1 VRKVIP
7 VLLLI
12 LGLLLVSS
20 MPVYAQPKTDG
31 IIVNHVVKA
40 GETIYCIA
48 RAYKVSPAAIIK
60 TNLIPAPNWI
70 YPGQVLAIP
79 NVPASLP
86 AGPTCVPQTSPS
98 PTPTPTPTP
107 TPACT
112 CAQYHTVVTGDN
124 LYRISLKYK
133 INMWRIAECNKIHN
147 LNYIRIGDVL
157 CIPDK

>member
-1 VRKVIP
+1 MRKAISILVLVL
-7 VLLLI
+7 VLLLS
-12 LGLLLVSS
+12 VNAS
-20 MPVYAQPKTDG
+20 VYARPHADG
-31 IIVNHVVKA
+31 EIIVKHTVKA
-40 GETIYCIA
+40 GETVYCLA

-60 TNLIPAPNWI
+60 TNMLPNPNWI

-79 NVPASLP
+79 NVPALLP
-86 AGPTCVPQTSPS
+86 PGHTCERQDPPA
-98 PTPTPTPTP
+98 PTP
-107 TPACT
+107 PACT

>member
-1 VRKVIP
+1 MRKVVP
-7 VLLLI
+7 MLLLV

-20 MPVYAQPKTDG
+20 LPVYAQPKTDG

-60 TNLIPAPNWI
+60 TNLIPAPNWV

-79 NVPASLP
+79 NVPALLP
-86 AGPTCVPQTSPS
+86 AGPTCARQDS
-98 PTPTPTPTP
+98 PTPTPTP

-112 CAQYHTVVTGDN
+112 CAQYHTVITGDN
-124 LYRISLKYK
+124 LYRISLRYK

-147 LNYIRIGDVL
+147 LNYIRIGDKL

>member
-1 VRKVIP
+1 MRRVFP
-7 VLLLI
+7 VLLLVI
-12 LGLLLVSS
+12 GLLLLSS
-20 MPVYAQPKTDG
+20 APVYAQPTAYD
-31 IIVNHVVKA
+31 IIVNHVVKS

-48 RAYKVSPAAIIK
+48 RAYKVSPVAII
-60 TNLIPAPNWI
+60 NANMLPAPNWV
-70 YPGQVLAIP
+70 YPGQKLAIP
-79 NVPASLP
+79 NVPAMLP
-86 AGPTCVPQTSPS
+86 AGPTCERQDP
-98 PTPTPTPTP
+98 PTPPPTP

-133 INMWRIAECNKIHN
+133 INMWRIAECNNIHN

>member
-1 VRKVIP
+1 MRKAISILVLVL
-7 VLLLI
+7 VLLLS
-12 LGLLLVSS
+12 VNAS
-20 MPVYAQPKTDG
+20 VYARPHTDG
-31 IIVNHVVKA
+31 EIIVKHVVKA

-60 TNLIPAPNWI
+60 TNMVPAPNWI

-79 NVPASLP
+79 NVPALLP
-86 AGPTCVPQTSPS
+86 AGPTCVPQTSP
-98 PTPTPTPTP
+98 PPTPTPTP

-112 CAQYHTVVTGDN
+112 CAKYHTIVTGDN
-124 LYRISLKYK
+124 LYRISFKYN
-133 INMWRIAECNKIHN
+133 ISMWRIAECNKIHN

>member
-1 VRKVIP
+1 MRKAISILILVLA
-7 VLLLI
+7 LLLS
-12 LGLLLVSS
+12 VNAA
-20 MPVYAQPKTDG
+20 VYAQPQTDG
-31 IIVNHVVKA
+31 EIIVKHVVKA

-60 TNLIPAPNWI
+60 TNMVPAPNRI

-79 NVPASLP
+79 NVPALLP
-86 AGPTCVPQTSPS
+86 AGPTCARQDS
-98 PTPTPTPTP
+98 PTPPPP
-107 TPACT
+107 PPACT
-112 CAQYHTVVTGDN
+112 CAQYHTIVTGDN

-147 LNYIRIGDVL
+147 LNYIRVGDVL

>member
-1 VRKVIP
+1 
-7 VLLLI
+7 VLLLV
-12 LGLLLVSS
+12 LGLLLLFS
-20 MPVYAQPKTDG
+20 MPVYAQPKADG

-60 TNLIPAPNWI
+60 TNMIPAPSWI

-79 NVPASLP
+79 NVPALLP
-86 AGPTCVPQTSPS
+86 AGHTCARQDS
-98 PTPTPTPTP
+98 PTPPPTP

-112 CAQYHTVVTGDN
+112 CVHYYTVVTGDN
-124 LYRISLKYK
+124 LYRISLKYGV
-133 INMWRIAECNKIHN
+133 NMWRIAECNKIHN
-147 LNYIRIGDVL
+147 MNFIRVGDKL